1 MTSTGRNF
9 AKGIGFVWPWIIG
22 FALFTVVPAAMS
34 LYYSFCDY
42 SIFQPPLFRGLENY
56 RTLAHD
62 PLFWKSLG
70 NTMEYAA
77 MALPLGLAAALG
89 VALLLNS
96 GIRGLG
102 LYRTMVFLPSLVPL
116 VASAMIWLW
125 IFNGQYGLLN
135 AMLSPILRS
144 GAARAVLRALGYARI
159 VSKDFA
165 ANPNPP
171 TWLASTSW
179 AMPALVL
186 MSLWGIGY
194 TVVIFLAAL
203 QDVPAE
209 LYEAAE
215 LDGASAARR
224 VWHVTIPS
232 ISPVIFFNLIMGI
245 IGTMQVFAIPF
256 IMTQGG
262 PEHSTYFLSMYT
274 FDSAFNPPPRM
285 GYASALAW
293 VQLLIVLVLTAIAFA
308 GGHRLSHGKSK

>member
-1 MTSTGRNF
+1 MTSSRRNF
-9 AKGIGFVWPWIIG
+9 AKGIGFVSPWIIG
-22 FALFTVVPAAMS
+22 FALFTIVPAGMS

-77 MALPLGLAAALG
+77 MALPVGLTLSLG

-116 VASAMIWLW
+116 AASAMIWLW

-135 AMLSPILRS
+135 AMLRPILRG
-144 GAARAVLRALGYARI
+144 GAMRLILHLLAFMHV
-159 VSKDFA
+159 VTSDFA

-171 TWLASTSW
+171 TWLASRSW
-179 AMPALVL
+179 AMAALVL

-215 LDGASAARR
+215 LDGAGAARR
-224 VWHVTIPS
+224 IWHVTIPS

-256 IMTQGG
+256 IVTQGG

-293 VQLLIVLVLTAIAFA
+293 VQLLIVLVLTAIAFI
-308 GGHRLSHGKSK
+308 GGRRLVHDRSR